1 MGHSGPFLELAGN
14 RGSKPVLWIA
24 VEITACPEFL
34 LFLINSNK
42 NVLKEKKIEREKKFI
57 KYVLIPHPGKGGAVA
72 PPACHQDL
80 LGFLC
85 TLLCSELE
93 TRGPAGAIANVSFE
107 EKANEGI

>member
-1 MGHSGPFLELAGN
+1 M
-14 RGSKPVLWIA
+14 
-24 VEITACPEFL
+24 
-34 LFLINSNK
+34 
-42 NVLKEKKIEREKKFI
+42 
-57 KYVLIPHPGKGGAVA
+57 LIPHAGKGGAVA